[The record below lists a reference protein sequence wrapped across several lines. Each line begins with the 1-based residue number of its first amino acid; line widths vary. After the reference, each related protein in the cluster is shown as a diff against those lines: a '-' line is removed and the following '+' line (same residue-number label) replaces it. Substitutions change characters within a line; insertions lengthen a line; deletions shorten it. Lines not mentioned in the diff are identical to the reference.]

1 MGLETAH
8 SKSALLEY
16 RNDLLSQA
24 LLLRRCELRD
34 TWEELI
40 PADCLQSLG
49 PLAWDVGAFLS
60 EGEPAAQ
67 PAPPARFTW
76 RACDEDFLDCLQGIA
91 LAQRIVCRAAAP
103 PGYLSAADLRELP
116 GKERFELLC
125 GRYRCP
131 WNIGAPS
138 EFEIGEEILRR
149 LMVSDRKRV
158 EKGMDFDVEEVLLA
172 LNLLA
177 IRALVARDLRS
188 FDALNYFYELPRR
201 SLVRMRENPRLL
213 AFWLCIYKQALSVP
227 DWLECALP

>member
-34 TWEELI
+34 AWRELI

-49 PLAWDVGAFLS
+49 PLAWDVAALLS
-60 EGEPAAQ
+60 EGEP
-67 PAPPARFTW
+67 PAKPTPPARFTW
-76 RACDEDFLDCLQGIA
+76 LACDEDFLGCLQCIA
-91 LAQRIVCRAAAP
+91 LAQGIACRPVAP

-116 GKERFELLC
+116 GKERFELLY

-131 WNIGAPS
+131 WNIAAPS
-138 EFEIGEEILRR
+138 ELEIAEEILRR
-149 LMVSDRKRV
+149 LMVSDRTRV
-158 EKGMDFDVEEVLLA
+158 EKGMDFDVEGVLLA

-177 IRALVARDLRS
+177 IRAVVARDLRS

-201 SLVRMRENPRLL
+201 SLGRMRENPRLL

-227 DWLECALP
+227 GWLECALR